1 MDHSPGSD
9 TRGAVEELS
18 QIWMGVGSC
27 VTESNAYEHKEW
39 KFRIVIN
46 NELKSRGE
54 IKKT

>member
-1 MDHSPGSD
+1 MDHSPASD

-18 QIWMGVGSC
+18 QIWMSVESC

-39 KFRIVIN
+39 KFRALIN

-54 IKKT
+54 IKKA